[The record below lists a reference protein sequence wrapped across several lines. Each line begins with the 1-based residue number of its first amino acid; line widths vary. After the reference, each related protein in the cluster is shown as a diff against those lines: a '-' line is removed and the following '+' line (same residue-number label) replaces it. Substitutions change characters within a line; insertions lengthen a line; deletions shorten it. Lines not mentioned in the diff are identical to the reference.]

1 MNIIAR
7 EWGNFLSETDW
18 SYTATIRRHFPF
30 TEMSAYK
37 LATRLITNI
46 TAIKKVFYSV
56 ERDRQDSMNHMHLIL
71 EVKDEDLT
79 IKDVAIGANLSRN
92 PKAIGNFGQVDSTYG
107 VSYYASK
114 DVGDRAI
121 CYDYL
126 TKDMH
131 L

>member
-37 LATRLITNI
+37 LATRLITNV

-92 PKAIGNFGQVDSTYG
+92 PKAIGNFGQVDSKYG
-107 VSYYASK
+107 VAYYASK
-114 DVGDRAI
+114 EVGDRAM

-126 TKDMH
+126 TREMH